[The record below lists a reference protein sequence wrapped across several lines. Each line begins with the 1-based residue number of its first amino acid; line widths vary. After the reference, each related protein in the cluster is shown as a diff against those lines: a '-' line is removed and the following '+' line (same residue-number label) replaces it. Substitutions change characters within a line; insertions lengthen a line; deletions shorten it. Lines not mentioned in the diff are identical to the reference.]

1 MKMDAEQ
8 VYMNSDQLAYFKN
21 KLFSHREELSE
32 KISRT
37 VKKIQQLKSSD
48 ADILDRSNVNIHIE
62 REVKASERY
71 SRYLRNIET
80 ALSKIEDGSYGF
92 CELTGTK
99 IGLKRL
105 QAQPWATLSIKAL
118 EELEEA
124 RQKGRPVSKAF
135 A

>member
-1 MKMDAEQ
+1 MDAEQ

>member
-1 MKMDAEQ
+1 MDADQ
-8 VYMNSDQLAYFKN
+8 IYMNSEQLAYFKN
-21 KLFSHREELSE
+21 KLLSHRKELSE

-37 VKKIQQLKSSD
+37 LKKIQQLKSSD

-80 ALSKIEDGSYGF
+80 ALCKIEDGSYGF
-92 CELTGTK
+92 CELTGMK

-105 QAQPWATLSIKAL
+105 QAQPWATLSIEAL
-118 EELEEA
+118 EEIEEA
-124 RQKGRPVSKAF
+124 RQKGRPGSKAF

>member
-8 VYMNSDQLAYFKN
+8 EYMNSNQLAYFKN

-37 VKKIQQLKSSD
+37 LKKIQQLKSSD

-92 CELTGTK
+92 CELTGTE

-105 QAQPWATLSIKAL
+105 RAQPWATLSIEAL

>member
-1 MKMDAEQ
+1 MDAEQ
-8 VYMNSDQLAYFKN
+8 AYMNSDQLAHFKK
-21 KLFSHREELSE
+21 KLLSHRDDVSGKLN
-32 KISRT
+32 RAL
-37 VKKIQQLKSSD
+37 KKIQQLQTSD
-48 ADILDRSNVNIHIE
+48 ADILDRSNVNIHID

-92 CELTGTK
+92 CELTGNK

-105 QAQPWATLSIKAL
+105 HAQPWATLSIKAL

>member
-1 MKMDAEQ
+1 MDAEQ
-8 VYMNSDQLAYFKN
+8 AYMNSEQLAYFKD
-21 KLFSHREELSE
+21 KLFSHREELAE

-37 VKKIQQLKSSD
+37 LKKIKQLKTSD
-48 ADILDRSNVNIHIE
+48 ADMLDRSTVNICIE
-62 REVKASERY
+62 QEVKASERY

-80 ALSKIEDGSYGF
+80 ALSRIEDGSYGF
-92 CELTGTK
+92 CELTGTE

-105 QAQPWATLSIKAL
+105 EAQPWATMSIEAL

-124 RQKGRPVSKAF
+124 RRKGRPILKAF

>member
-1 MKMDAEQ
+1 MDAEQ
-8 VYMNSDQLAYFKN
+8 EYMNSNQLAYFKN

-37 VKKIQQLKSSD
+37 LKKIQQLKSSD

-92 CELTGTK
+92 CELTGTE

-105 QAQPWATLSIKAL
+105 QAQPWATLSIEAL

>member
-1 MKMDAEQ
+1 
-8 VYMNSDQLAYFKN
+8 MNSNQLAYFKN

-37 VKKIQQLKSSD
+37 LKKIQQLKSSD

-92 CELTGTK
+92 CELTGTE

-105 QAQPWATLSIKAL
+105 RAQPWATLSIEAL

>member
-1 MKMDAEQ
+1 MDTGQ
-8 VYMNSDQLAYFKN
+8 LYMNSDQLAYFKD
-21 KLFSHREELSE
+21 KLLSHREELSE

-37 VKKIQQLKSSD
+37 LKKIQQIKTSD
-48 ADILDRSNVNIHIE
+48 ADILDRSNVNIHIN
-62 REVKASERY
+62 REVKSSERY

-92 CELTGTK
+92 CELTGKK

-105 QAQPWATLSIKAL
+105 QAQPWATLSIEAL

-124 RQKGRPVSKAF
+124 RRNGSPISNTF